1 MFFSAGISS
10 ITCGI
15 IFAWPSPSIPILISE
30 KHEYKFTLEQCSY
43 FTMVPSIASMIT
55 CFMYARFS
63 NRFGRKYTLLSLA
76 IPHTLALI
84 ITALAD
90 SIYVFYLGR
99 ILGGF
104 ADAGMFVTLPSYVGE
119 ITTPKVRG
127 TWGNILIMFLTIGQL
142 IVNCIG
148 GYCDIKTTAWICL
161 LFPLAFACTFSFMP
175 ESPYYCVMKG
185 DIEKARESLLR
196 LRNNKNVE
204 AEIEKLKNDVST
216 QMKESTAWKDILF
229 VTNHRR
235 AFTAGLYLRV
245 AQQFSGMACFAV
257 YTQYIFRQATEDI
270 SAAESSIAYCGSMV
284 MATFFAV
291 IILDKLGR
299 RRAMFISLT
308 GCTLVLGCETVYF
321 YISERIAS
329 IDVTPYSWIPLAG
342 MLGYVLMYS
351 LGLGIVP
358 TLMLGELFSASIK
371 EKALCMLLIFFC
383 LKLSILTKL
392 FQVLQVNFGLYSCF
406 AFFTISCVV
415 NTVLAFF
422 FVPETK
428 GKTLEE
434 IQQGFRSIK
443 R

>member
-1 MFFSAGISS
+1 
-10 ITCGI
+10 
-15 IFAWPSPSIPILISE
+15 
-30 KHEYKFTLEQCSY
+30 
-43 FTMVPSIASMIT
+43 MVPSIVSMIT
-55 CFMYARFS
+55 CFMYAKLS

-76 IPHTLALI
+76 IPHSLALI

-90 SIYVFYLGR
+90 NIYVFYLAR
-99 ILGGF
+99 MLGGF
-104 ADAGMFVTLPSYVGE
+104 ADACMFVTLPTYVGE

-127 TWGNILIMFLTIGQL
+127 TWGNILIMFLTVGQL

-161 LFPLAFACTFSFMP
+161 LFPLAFVCTFSFMP

-185 DIEKARESLLR
+185 DIERARDSLLR
-196 LRNNKNVE
+196 LRNDKNVE
-204 AEIEKLKNDVST
+204 AEIEKLKTDVNT
-216 QMKESTAWKDILF
+216 QMKESAAWKDILV

-235 AFTAGLYLRV
+235 AFFAGLYLRV

-270 SAAESSIAYCGSMV
+270 SAANSSIAYCAAMTV
-284 MATFFAV
+284 ATFIAAS
-291 IILDKLGR
+291 ILDKLGR
-299 RRAMFISLT
+299 RLAMFISLI
-308 GCTLVLGCETVYF
+308 GCVLVLGSETVYF
-321 YISERIAS
+321 YISECVES
-329 IDVTPYSWIPLAG
+329 INVTGYSWIPLAG
-342 MLGYVLMYS
+342 MLGYVLLYS

-371 EKALCMLLIFFC
+371 EKALCILLIFFG
-383 LKLSILTKL
+383 LKLSVLTKL

-406 AFFTISCVV
+406 AFFTVSCLI
-415 NTVLAFF
+415 NTFLAFC

-434 IQQGFRSIK
+434 IQESFRGVK